1 MSDKRL
7 FLLDGHA
14 LVYRAH
20 FSFIK
25 SPLINSKGVN
35 TSAVMGF
42 VRTLWDLMQNEK
54 PTHLAVAFDPPTL
67 TFRHKMLE
75 SYKANRE
82 EQPDDIRIALPYI
95 IDILKAFHIPILM
108 VDHFEA
114 DDVIGTIAKK
124 SEQSGCTVYMVTP
137 DKDFGQL
144 VSDKIF
150 MYKPSRQ
157 GNGVEIWG
165 EKEVK
170 ENWQIQ
176 RVDQVVDMLG
186 LMGDSVDNIPGI
198 PGIGGKTAA
207 KLLEQFDT
215 VENLIANSDKLK
227 GKQKEQVEKF
237 AEQGLLSKRLAL
249 IDTNVPID
257 YDDLSFEISAP
268 DKDKLAILFKELEFR
283 SLARQILGEEET
295 EENISKSKSNAS
307 RQGSLFDD
315 AEMPQQSAPPAHSV
329 AEKNIQNTPHEYH
342 LVDTLAGRADL
353 IAMLS
358 QQSSFCFDSETT
370 NIDPNL
376 AELVGLSFSIKSHE
390 AYYIPIPED
399 QTEARQIVDEFKELF
414 ENPAI
419 CKVGQNIKYDAIM
432 LKWYGVE
439 VQGSYFDTMI
449 AHYLVEPELR
459 HGMDYLAETYL
470 KYQPVSIES
479 LIGKR
484 GKGQL
489 TMRQVEV
496 EVVKDYAAE
505 DADVTLQLQE
515 FLEPQL
521 KKDGLDKLYYE
532 IEEPLIKVLTDLE
545 FEGIKVDVDFLQAYS
560 VELSKEILKFEE
572 TIYEQVGQKFN
583 IGSPKQVG
591 EILFDKLKAPGGKKT
606 KTGQYSTGEEILAD
620 LATYVPVAKDIL
632 KHRGLQKLLSTY
644 VDGLPKMV
652 NPRTGRIHSS
662 FNQALAATGRLS
674 SNNPNLQNI
683 PIRTA
688 EGARVREAFVARD
701 ENHVLVSADYSQI
714 ELRLIAEISGDPTML
729 EAFQTNQ
736 DIHRATAARVFN
748 VDFDKVST
756 EQRYRAK
763 TINFAI
769 IYGGGATTL
778 SRQLGIKRS
787 ESSEMVKQYFAQYS
801 GLKNYMERVLEEARE
816 KGYVTTL
823 MGRRRY
829 LRDINSKSQL
839 ERANTERIAI
849 NTPIQGTAADMI
861 KIAMV
866 NIHKALK
873 DGDFKTK
880 MILQVHDELI
890 FDTPL
895 DEVEAIKPII
905 EEKMRNALPDLKVPI
920 EVGMGTGKTWFE
932 AH

>member
-20 FSFIK
+20 FSFITR
-25 SPLINSKGVN
+25 PLINSKGVN

-42 VRTLWDLMQNEK
+42 VRTLWDLMQHEK
-54 PTHLAVAFDPPTL
+54 PTHLAVAFDPPTP
-67 TFRHKMLE
+67 TFRHTMFE
-75 SYKANRE
+75 AYKANRE
-82 EQPDDIRIALPYI
+82 EQPDDIRIAIPYI
-95 IDILKAFHIPILM
+95 IDILNAFSIPILM
-108 VDHFEA
+108 VDHYEA

-124 SEQSGCTVYMVTP
+124 SEQQGCTVYMVTP

-207 KLLEQFDT
+207 KLLEQYDT

-237 AEQGLLSKRLAL
+237 AEQGLLSKKLAL

-257 YDDLSFEISAP
+257 YDDLSFEMSAP
-268 DKDKLAILFKELEFR
+268 DKEKLATLFKELEFR

-295 EENISKSKSNAS
+295 EITAPKSKNPQ
-307 RQGSLFDD
+307 QGSLF
-315 AEMPQQSAPPAHSV
+315 AETEMETPRASAPPAHSV
-329 AEKNIQNTPHEYH
+329 ADKNIQNTPHEYH
-342 LVDTLAGRADL
+342 LVDTPEKRAEL
-353 IAMLS
+353 IAMLL
-358 QQSSFCFDSETT
+358 QQTSFCFDSETT
-370 NIDPNL
+370 NIDPNQ
-376 AELVGLSFSIKSHE
+376 AELVGLSFAVKAHE
-390 AYYIPIPED
+390 AYYVPVPED
-399 QTEARQIVDEFKELF
+399 QTQARQLVYEFKQLF
-414 ENPAI
+414 ENEHIA
-419 CKVGQNIKYDAIM
+419 KTGQNIKYDAIM

-479 LIGKR
+479 LIGKK
-484 GKGQL
+484 GKGQV
-489 TMRQVEV
+489 TMREVDVEI
-496 EVVKDYAAE
+496 VKDYAAE

-532 IEEPLIKVLTDLE
+532 IEEPLIKVLVDLE
-545 FEGIKVDVDFLQAYS
+545 YEGIKVDVDFLKAYA
-560 VELSKEILKFEE
+560 VELGKEILKLED
-572 TIYEQVGQKFN
+572 TIYEQVGVKFN

-591 EILFDKLKAPGGKKT
+591 EILFDRLKAPGGKKT

-714 ELRLIAEISGDPTML
+714 ELRLIAEISGDATML

-801 GLKNYMERVLEEARE
+801 GLKNYMERILEEARE

-839 ERANTERIAI
+839 ERSNTERIAI

-866 NIHKALK
+866 DIHKALK
-873 DGDFKTK
+873 ERDFKTK

-895 DEVEAIKPII
+895 DEVEIIKPII
-905 EEKMRNALPDLKVPI
+905 EEKMRNAMPNLKVPI
-920 EVGMGTGKTWFE
+920 EVGIGVGKTWFE

>member
-20 FSFIK
+20 FSFITR
-25 SPLINSKGVN
+25 PLINSKGVN

-42 VRTLWDLMQNEK
+42 VRTLWDLMQHEK
-54 PTHLAVAFDPPTL
+54 PTHLAVAFDPPTP
-67 TFRHKMLE
+67 TFRHTMFE
-75 SYKANRE
+75 AYKANRE
-82 EQPDDIRIALPYI
+82 EQPDDIRIAIPYI
-95 IDILKAFHIPILM
+95 IDILNAFSIPILM
-108 VDHFEA
+108 VDHYEA

-124 SEQSGCTVYMVTP
+124 SEQQGCTVYMVTP

-207 KLLEQFDT
+207 KLLEQYDT
-215 VENLIANSDKLK
+215 VENLIANVDKLK

-257 YDDLSFEISAP
+257 YDDLSFEISVP
-268 DKDKLAILFKELEFR
+268 DKEKLAILFKELEFR
-283 SLARQILGEEET
+283 SLAKQILGEEET
-295 EENISKSKSNAS
+295 ETTTPKSKNPQ
-307 RQGSLFDD
+307 QGSLF
-315 AEMPQQSAPPAHSV
+315 AETEMETPRAAAPPAHSV
-329 AEKNIQNTPHEYH
+329 AENNIENTPHEYH
-342 LVDTLAGRADL
+342 LVDTPEKRAAL
-353 IAMLS
+353 IAMLT
-358 QQSSFCFDSETT
+358 QQDSFCFDSETT
-370 NIDPNL
+370 SIDPNQ
-376 AELVGLSFSIKSHE
+376 AELVGLSFSVKAHE
-390 AYYIPIPED
+390 AYYVPVPED
-399 QTEARQIVDEFKELF
+399 QTEARQVVREFKELF
-414 ENPAI
+414 ENQQIA
-419 CKVGQNIKYDAIM
+419 KTGQNIKYDAIM

-484 GKGQL
+484 GKGQV

-496 EVVKDYAAE
+496 EIVKDYAAE

-532 IEEPLIKVLTDLE
+532 IEEPLIKVLVDLE
-545 FEGIKVDVDFLQAYS
+545 YEGIKVDVDFLQVYS
-560 VELSKEILKFEE
+560 VELSKEILKLEN
-572 TIYEQVGQKFN
+572 TIYEQVGVKFN

-591 EILFDKLKAPGGKKT
+591 EILFDRLKAPGGKKT

-701 ENHVLVSADYSQI
+701 DNHVLVSADYSQI
-714 ELRLIAEISGDPTML
+714 ELRLIAEISGDATML

-748 VDFDKVST
+748 VDFDKVTT

-801 GLKNYMERVLEEARE
+801 GLKNYMERILEEARE

-839 ERANTERIAI
+839 ERSNTERIAI

-866 NIHKALK
+866 DIHKALK
-873 DGDFKTK
+873 ESDFKTK

-905 EEKMRNALPDLKVPI
+905 EEKMRNAMPNLKVPI
-920 EVGMGTGKTWFE
+920 EVGIGVGKTWFE

>member
-20 FSFIK
+20 FSFITR
-25 SPLINSKGVN
+25 PLINSKGVN

-42 VRTLWDLMQNEK
+42 VRTLWDLMQNEH
-54 PTHLAVAFDPPTL
+54 PTHLAVAFDPPTA
-67 TFRHKMLE
+67 TFRHTMFE
-75 SYKANRE
+75 AYKANRE
-82 EQPDDIRIALPYI
+82 EQPDDIRIAIPYI
-95 IDILKAFHIPILM
+95 MEILHAFKIPILM
-108 VDHFEA
+108 VDHYEA

-124 SEQSGCTVYMVTP
+124 SEKAGCTVYMVTP

-144 VSDKIF
+144 VSDKVF
-150 MYKPSRQ
+150 LYKPSRQ

-198 PGIGGKTAA
+198 PGIGEKTAA
-207 KLLEQFDT
+207 KLLAEFDT
-215 VENLIANSDKLK
+215 VENLVANLDKLK

-237 AEQGLLSKRLAL
+237 ADQGLLSKKLAL
-249 IDTNVPID
+249 IDTDVPID
-257 YDDLSFEISAP
+257 YDDLSFQIDPP
-268 DKDKLAILFKELEFR
+268 DKERLAEIFKELEFR
-283 SLARQILGEEET
+283 SLAKQILGEEEAPAPKPKT
-295 EENISKSKSNAS
+295 NANPQ
-307 RQGSLFDD
+307 QGSLFDE
-315 AEMPQQSAPPAHSV
+315 AEVASVAAPAAHSV
-329 AEKNIQNTPHEYH
+329 AEFNIHNTPHAYH
-342 LVDTLAGRADL
+342 LVDTPKQRAAL
-353 IAMLS
+353 IALLA

-390 AYYIPIPED
+390 AYYVPIPED
-399 QTEARQIVDEFKELF
+399 QTEARAVVHEFKAIF
-414 ENPAI
+414 EDEKI

-439 VQGSYFDTMI
+439 VRGAYFDTMI
-449 AHYLVEPELR
+449 AHYLLEPELR
-459 HGMDYLAETYL
+459 HSMDYMAETYL
-470 KYQPVSIES
+470 KYQPVKIES

-489 TMRQVEV
+489 TMREVDVEL
-496 EVVKDYAAE
+496 VKDYAAE
-505 DADVTLQLQE
+505 DADITLQLQE

-521 KKDGLDKLYYE
+521 KKDSLDKLYYD
-532 IEEPLIKVLTDLE
+532 IEEPLIRVLTDLE
-545 FEGIKVDVDFLQAYS
+545 FEGIKVDVAFLQDYA
-560 VELSKEILKFEE
+560 VELGKEILKLEDK
-572 TIYEQVGQKFN
+572 IYEQVGEKFN

-591 EILFDKLKAPGGKKT
+591 EMLFDKLKAPGGKKT
-606 KTGQYSTGEEILAD
+606 KTGQYSTNEEILAD
-620 LATYVPVAKDIL
+620 LVNYVPVAGDIL

-701 ENHVLVSADYSQI
+701 ENHLLMSADYSQI
-714 ELRLIAEISGDPTML
+714 ELRLIAEISGDEAML
-729 EAFQTNQ
+729 EAFQSNQ

-748 VDFDKVST
+748 VEFDKVST

-778 SRQLGIKRS
+778 SRQLGIKRTEAS
-787 ESSEMVKQYFAQYS
+787 GMVTQYFNQYP
-801 GLKNYMERVLEEARE
+801 GLRSYMERTIEEARRN
-816 KGYVTTL
+816 GYVTTL

-839 ERANTERIAI
+839 ERSNSERIAI

-866 NIHKALK
+866 DIHKALK
-873 DGDFKTK
+873 DGGFKTK

-890 FDTPL
+890 FDTPK
-895 DEVEAIKPII
+895 DEVEAIKPIVI
-905 EEKMRNALPDLKVPI
+905 EKMKNALPDLKVPI
-920 EVGMGTGKTWFE
+920 EVGVGVGKTWFE